1 MVMAIY
7 TRFGDKGDT
16 IVLGGKNIRKDDPLI
31 EAAGSVDELNAALG
45 VVVAFTDD
53 AGLKEI
59 LVEVQKNLFAIG
71 AELASEKTTKAI
83 TPAKTERLEKLIDE
97 IEPKL
102 ERLTHFVIPG
112 GSKTAATLHLARTI
126 CRRAERAV
134 VAAMTRY
141 KINPEIIKYLNRL
154 SDLLFVLARQENRKK
169 RFPETVWQGK

>member
-1 MVMAIY
+1 MPIY

-16 IVLGGKNIRKDDPLI
+16 IILGGRTIRKDDPLI
-31 EAAGSVDELNAALG
+31 EATGSVDELNAALG

-53 AGLKEI
+53 AGLREI
-59 LVEVQKNLFAIG
+59 LVDVQKSLFAIG
-71 AELASEKTTKAI
+71 AELASEKTTKGI
-83 TPAKTERLEKLIDE
+83 TPAKTEKLERMIDE

-134 VAAMTRY
+134 VNAMAKHR
-141 KINPEIIKYLNRL
+141 INPEIIKYLNRL
-154 SDLLFVLARQENRKK
+154 SDLLFVLARYENRKK
-169 RFPETVWQGK
+169 RFPETIWHGK